1 MGPITSKFCNDL
13 NLLFTR
19 EELVIDLL
27 DSDFDGDPRE
37 DIFVKF
43 CLSLS
48 EYKFE
53 TFNLNIIT
61 KKASNHDC
69 I

>member
-1 MGPITSKFCNDL
+1 VGPITSKFCNDL

-27 DSDFDGDPRE
+27 DSDFGDPRE
-37 DIFVKF
+37 DIFFKF